1 MENKSAKGEFD
12 VIFEKED
19 ARYKVTLLEKHLM
32 ESREEF
38 NRLKE
43 EELALREKQLT
54 LISEMQ
60 SNLEQT
66 KKVDAILAES
76 INQKVET
83 IKTEM
88 FAEWQETIKDAV
100 VEKVAELTES
110 KLKEYNKLY
119 EEQNRVIEAQAK
131 KFKHMT
137 MSLRLIR
144 ILCYTV
150 CIVAAL
156 VFVAVPL
163 GQYIGKDIVK
173 FLEEPSVWGG
183 AVLFSAVLLMILAI
197 ALAILLR
204 KREPKQ

>member
-1 MENKSAKGEFD
+1 MDNKSAKGEFD

-43 EELALREKQLT
+43 EELALRDKQVA
-54 LISEMQ
+54 LITEMQ
-60 SNLEQT
+60 ENLEQT

-76 INQKVET
+76 INQKIET

-88 FAEWQETIKDAV
+88 FDEWQTSIKDAV
-100 VEKVAELTES
+100 VEKVAELTSS
-110 KLKEYNKLY
+110 KLQEYNKLY

-137 MSLRLIR
+137 TSLRLIR

-150 CIVAAL
+150 CIVTAL
-156 VFVAVPL
+156 VFLALPI
-163 GQYIGKDIVK
+163 GQYLGKDIME

-183 AVLFSAVLLMILAI
+183 VVLFTAVLLMILAI

>member
-1 MENKSAKGEFD
+1 MEDKTAKGEFD

-38 NRLKE
+38 NRLKQ
-43 EELALREKQLT
+43 EELELREKQMT

-60 SNLEQT
+60 ANLEQT
-66 KKVDAILAES
+66 KKVDEILADS
-76 INQKVET
+76 INEKVES

-88 FAEWQETIKDAV
+88 FSEWQESIKDAV
-100 VEKVAELTES
+100 VEKVSELTSS
-110 KLKEYNKLY
+110 KLQEYNKLY

-131 KFKHMT
+131 KFKLMT
-137 MSLRLIR
+137 TSLRLIR

-150 CIVAAL
+150 CIVTAL
-156 VFVAVPL
+156 VFLALPI
-163 GQYIGKDIVK
+163 GQYLGKDIME
-173 FLEEPSVWGG
+173 FLEEPSLWGG
-183 AVLFSAVLLMILAI
+183 VVLFTAVLLMILAI

-204 KREPKQ
+204 KREPRQ